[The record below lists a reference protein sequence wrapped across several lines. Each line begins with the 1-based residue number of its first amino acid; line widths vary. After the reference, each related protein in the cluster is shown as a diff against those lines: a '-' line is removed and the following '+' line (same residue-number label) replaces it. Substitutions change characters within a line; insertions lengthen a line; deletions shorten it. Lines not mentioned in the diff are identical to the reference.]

1 MTCPTLI
8 AIRDLSVHRLRVVAH
23 GIVFS
28 TAVLAFVILGS
39 YRQALQQE
47 YSLGEVDHL
56 VVQQSHSLAEFY
68 GSRISPE
75 VGTLLEQ
82 NGIHNAVPEVHALVG
97 TSVQDSVLLK
107 GVDLKGYRDLDPFTL
122 VEGRALRPGDPPR
135 LAMVGTRLAERF
147 GVAAGEPIMLRGRSF
162 QVVGIFETGSYTE
175 NEAWVPITG
184 AQDLLGWGRDIS
196 LYVVPDNGLLASG
209 EQLTEGVSVVQRGE
223 FSSDFPESWS
233 GLLGLISTVTI
244 AIGLAAALALSVMLW
259 RMSWQRRWQFAVLR
273 SVGFNRTS
281 MLCYLAIQ
289 GAVVAF
295 AGGLVGV
302 VGAVLIMRLA
312 HVNLGGL
319 SLQPQLEALQL
330 INTTLWV
337 IFLTL
342 TSVIVPALALGRRRV
357 SELLVTS

>member
-1 MTCPTLI
+1 MLI
-8 AIRDLSVHRLRVVAH
+8 AFRDLDVHRLRVVAH

-28 TAVLAFVILGS
+28 IAVLAFVILGS
-39 YRQALQQE
+39 YRNTLQQE
-47 YSLGEVDHL
+47 YSLWEIDHL
-56 VVQQSHSLAEFY
+56 VVQESHSIAEFY

-75 VGTLLEQ
+75 VGALLEQ
-82 NGIHNAVPEVHALVG
+82 NGIQDAVPEVHTIVG
-97 TSVQDSVLLK
+97 TNVQDAVLLK
-107 GVDLKGYRDLDPFTL
+107 GVDLEGYRGLDPFTL
-122 VEGRALRPGDPPR
+122 VEGRALQPGDPPR

-147 GVAAGEPIMLRGRSF
+147 GVTVGEPIRLRGRRF

-175 NEAWVPITG
+175 NEAWVPIAG
-184 AQDLLGWGRDIS
+184 AQDLLGWGQDIS
-196 LYVVPDNGLLASG
+196 LYVVPDNGLLTSG
-209 EQLTEGVSVVQRGE
+209 EQLTEGVSVVRRGE
-223 FSSDFPESWS
+223 LSSDVPESWS
-233 GLLGLISTVTI
+233 SLLGLMSMVTL
-244 AIGLAAALALSVMLW
+244 AIGLAAALALSAMLW

-273 SVGFNRTS
+273 SIGFNRMS

-289 GAVVAF
+289 GCMVAF

-330 INTTLWV
+330 INTALWLSL
-337 IFLTL
+337 LTL
-342 TSVIVPALALGRRRV
+342 TSVIVPAFALGRRRV